1 MQVSAKEH
9 ILMEIK
15 STFTSEKDESQNR
28 SPLGF
33 KFF

>member
-15 STFTSEKDESQNR
+15 STFTSEKDESKIDHR
-28 SPLGF
+28 
-33 KFF
+33 